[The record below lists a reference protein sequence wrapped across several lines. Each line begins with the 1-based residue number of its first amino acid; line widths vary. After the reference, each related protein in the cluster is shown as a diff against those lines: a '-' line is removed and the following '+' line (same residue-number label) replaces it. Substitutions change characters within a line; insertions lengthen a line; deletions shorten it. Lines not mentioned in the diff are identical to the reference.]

1 MPFKVEAFQNRF
13 LSPGQSRVDAILQV
27 TAGGQP
33 ATGGAGSAAT
43 KGGQLVMG
51 FIIDKSGSMSGG
63 RIDSVKRAVWQA
75 ISMLDERSWF
85 FVVAFDAQAQLVVR
99 GVQATEENK
108 RHAGQALG
116 AIQAGGGTAMST
128 GLEIARQVFAAA
140 PDAIRQ
146 AVFLTDGKNESEMPG
161 AVKTELAACA
171 GTFECD
177 CWGVGTDWR
186 VGEVQEIA
194 RALMGKASLIPEP
207 QGIEAAFKGAMEKA
221 SAKSLKDVRLR
232 IWTPQ
237 GAETVFVKQ
246 VNPTIDDLTGRA
258 KVVSPQIKEYNTGAW
273 GAGETR
279 DFQVAVT
286 VKPGNVN
293 DEMLAARPSIVF
305 LESGPSG
312 WVEQEVKLPEARLFA
327 NWTQDDALSSR
338 IDHHVAHYTGQD
350 ELAHAIE
357 AGLDAREHGQ
367 EAAATQLLGKAVK
380 LAHASNNVAMTQR
393 LAKVVDVVDPS
404 NGTVRLRKE
413 VQKAAAMDLQL
424 ESRTTMRLKRSAEK
438 KDDPKGTP

>member
-13 LSPGQSRVDAILQV
+13 LSVGQSRVDAILQV
-27 TAGGQP
+27 TAGPKTAPG
-33 ATGGAGSAAT
+33 ASGAGP
-43 KGGQLVMG
+43 LVMG

-63 RIDSVKRAVWQA
+63 RIESVKRAVWQA
-75 ISMLDERSWF
+75 ISMMDSRSWF

-99 GVQATEENK
+99 GVQATDENK
-108 RHAGQALG
+108 RLASQALSS
-116 AIQAGGGTAMST
+116 IQAGGGTAMST
-128 GLEIARQVFAAA
+128 GLEVARQVFAAA

-146 AVFLTDGKNESEMPG
+146 AVFLTDGKNESEQPG
-161 AVKTELAACA
+161 AVRAELARCV
-171 GTFECD
+171 GTYECD

-186 VGEVQEIA
+186 VGEVEEIS
-194 RALMGKASLIPEP
+194 RALLGKASLIPEP
-207 QGIEAAFKGAMEKA
+207 AGIEAAFRGAMEKA
-221 SAKSLKDVRLR
+221 SAKSVKDVRLR
-232 IWTPQ
+232 IWTPV

-246 VNPTIDDLTGRA
+246 VNPTIDDLTSRA

-273 GAGETR
+273 GSGETR

-305 LESGPSG
+305 LESGPGG
-312 WVEQEVKLPEARLFA
+312 WIEQETKLPEARLFA
-327 NWTQDDALSSR
+327 NLTQDDALSSR
-338 IDHHVAHYTGQD
+338 IDHHVAHYSGQD

-367 EAAATQLLGKAVK
+367 EAAATQFLGKAVK
-380 LAHASNNVAMTQR
+380 LAHASNNLAMTQR
-393 LAKVVDVVDPS
+393 LAKVVEVVDPS
-404 NGTVRLRKE
+404 KGTVRLRKE

-424 ESRTTMRLKRSAEK
+424 ESRTTMRLRRGDNK
-438 KDDPKGTP
+438 KDEPKGTP